1 MKNNNEISLLYFP
14 ITILIPGISGFRT
27 RDSFGFFTRYLDP
40 DLLDVWNLAHGIF
53 SVFSNPDPDPENWG
67 FLESLKI
74 KFIT

>member
-53 SVFSNPDPDPENWG
+53 SVFSNPDPDPGDSEI
-67 FLESLKI
+67 FESFQNCI
-74 KFIT
+74 F